1 MNENQVNLIYLEAHS
16 PNVTDVKE
24 IYFQKYV
31 PDYPSVP
38 TPAPAVPRSLGYSR
52 LAAPEKKMVKLA
64 PLRMAASHTFDR
76 SDITLHR
83 ASFK

>member
-1 MNENQVNLIYLEAHS
+1 MTLLINVN
-16 PNVTDVKE
+16 
-24 IYFQKYV
+24 
-31 PDYPSVP
+31 YPSVP

-76 SDITLHR
+76 SAITFMTKL
-83 ASFK
+83 SF